1 MSARSSGLFSRLV
14 WLLIGTICLVLLVGM
29 FALRLTANGAAV
41 SYSGRVLAMQV
52 AAADTLIA
60 SGRSD
65 GDLAAIGVNHRATPP
80 PASNPTLP
88 LLRHVIA
95 DMQARLPGRNVL
107 VSGRHEPVLWV
118 SAATPANGWL
128 GIPFIDLRMPLVRST
143 VITVGLSTLL
153 VLLIAAAY
161 ARSLTN
167 PLKRLADAAPSVVS
181 GAPPPELPSG
191 AVRELVELNAALGMA
206 AADAR
211 RSARERDVMMAAIS
225 HDLRTP
231 LARLRLGLE
240 LTSASIDPSL
250 REGMVA
256 DIEALDALSA
266 QFIAFVRDGSE
277 ETSGTVDIGG
287 LLRDLVAL
295 NDASGDRWKVD
306 APSQTAVQGKPLAL
320 RRALDNLIRNAMH
333 HGEPPFQATLR
344 NMHGELRCSIA
355 DTGPGVPESQLTR
368 LGEPFVRGNE
378 ARSDAVGSG
387 LGLASTRRIATQ
399 HGGRLV
405 LRNLPLG
412 GFEATLVLPQ
422 RSKPH
427 KELIL

>member
-1 MSARSSGLFSRLV
+1 MNASSSGLFSRLV

-29 FALRLTANGAAV
+29 FALRVTANGAAV
-41 SYSGRVLAMQV
+41 NYSGRVLAMQV
-52 AAADTLIA
+52 AAADTLVA
-60 SGRSD
+60 EGRSD
-65 GDLAAIGVNHRATPP
+65 GDLAAIGVDHRATPP
-80 PASNPTLP
+80 LASDTTVP
-88 LLRHVIA
+88 LIRRVLA
-95 DMQARLPGRNVL
+95 DLQARLPGRRVM
-107 VSGRHEPVLWV
+107 VSGRREPVLWV
-118 SAATPANGWL
+118 SATTPATGWL

-143 VITVGLSTLL
+143 VLTVGLSTLL

-161 ARSLTN
+161 ARSLTQ
-167 PLKRLADAAPSVVS
+167 PLKRLADAAPAVVA
-181 GAPPPELPSG
+181 GTPPPELPGG
-191 AVRELVELNAALGMA
+191 AVRELVELNAALAMA
-206 AADAR
+206 AADVR
-211 RSARERDVMMAAIS
+211 RNARERDVMLAAIS

-240 LTSASIDPSL
+240 LSSASFDPAV
-250 REGMVA
+250 RDGMVM

-277 ETSGTVDIGG
+277 EADGTVDVTG

-295 NDASGDRWKVD
+295 NDAAGNRWRIE
-306 APSQTAVQGKPLAL
+306 APSPACVQGKPLAL

-344 NMHGELRCSIA
+344 DIHGELRCSIA
-355 DTGPGVPESQLTR
+355 DAGPGVSETLISR
-368 LGEPFVRGNE
+368 LGEPFMRGNE

-387 LGLASTRRIATQ
+387 LGLASTRRIAAQ

-412 GFEATLVLPQ
+412 GFEATLVLPL
-422 RSKPH
+422 RPAH
-427 KELIL
+427 

>member
-1 MSARSSGLFSRLV
+1 MSASSSGLFSRLV
-14 WLLIGTICLVLLVGM
+14 WLLIGTVCLVLLVGM
-29 FALRLTANGAAV
+29 FALRVTANGAAV
-41 SYSGRVLAMQV
+41 NYSGRVLAMQV

-60 SGRSD
+60 EGRSEN
-65 GDLAAIGVNHRATPP
+65 DLAAIGVNHRATPP
-80 PASNPTLP
+80 PATDPALP
-88 LLRHVIA
+88 LVRRVLA
-95 DMQARLPGRNVL
+95 ELQSRLPGRKVL
-107 VSGRHEPVLWV
+107 VSGRREPVLWV

-143 VITVGLSTLL
+143 ALTVGLSTLL

-167 PLKRLADAAPSVVS
+167 PLKRLADAAPSVVA
-181 GAPPPELPSG
+181 GMPPPGLASG
-191 AVRELVELNAALGMA
+191 AVRELVELNAALAMA
-206 AADAR
+206 AADVR
-211 RSARERDVMMAAIS
+211 RNARERDVMMAAIS

-240 LTSASIDPSL
+240 LSSASMEDASV
-250 REGMVA
+250 RDGMVA

-277 ETSGTVDIGG
+277 EASSTVDVAN

-295 NDASGDRWKVD
+295 NDASGNRWQVD
-306 APSQTAVQGKPLAL
+306 VPSRAAVQGKPLAL

-344 NMHGELRCSIA
+344 DIHGELRCSIA
-355 DTGPGVPESQLTR
+355 DAGPGVPESQLSR

-378 ARSDAVGSG
+378 ARSDAVGNG

-412 GFEATLVLPQ
+412 GFEATLVLPL
-422 RSKPH
+422 RP
-427 KELIL
+427 